1 MSAYERFRKDI
12 DDGQYDDMDPS
23 KKTKEDLLRET
34 GAAIAGGAM
43 SHDESRLL
51 LFRYIDRLVRLLTR
65 RSNNNQETIP
75 ARGVKGRHADVQYER
90 WK

>member
-12 DDGQYDDMDPS
+12 DDGQYDDLDPS
-23 KKTKEDLLRET
+23 KKSKEDLLLET

-43 SHDESRLL
+43 SHEESRML

-65 RSNNNQETIP
+65 RNSQEAIP
-75 ARGVKGRHADVQYER
+75 ARSVKGRRADVQYEQ